1 MVNTTAAT
9 VKAGELAIAYRTCI
23 THDRVYAR
31 EELCIVL
38 SIAFNFA
45 QIEYCAD
52 GYRTAKELRDLRP
65 E

>member
-1 MVNTTAAT
+1 MSNTTAAT
-9 VKAGELAIAYRTCI
+9 VKAGELALTTRICI

-31 EELCIVL
+31 EELCIVR
-38 SIAFNFA
+38 SISFNMA

>member
-1 MVNTTAAT
+1 MANTAAAT
-9 VKAGELAIAYRTCI
+9 VKAGELAITYRTCI

-38 SIAFNFA
+38 RINFNMA

-52 GYRTAKELRDLRP
+52 GYRTAKEIRDLRP